1 MLRIGSSFKN
11 LTVLSL
17 HAGYPIAT
25 LTEMIINPHNLS
37 IEAFYTAN
45 VSKSKSDKERSA
57 LLVQDIR
64 EASGNRV
71 IVDHADDIRPVEDL
85 IRLQEMIAI
94 DYRLIGKK
102 VITESKHNLGKV
114 EEFIVS
120 DDDFKIEKLHVGK
133 SSMMGIKNNKLIINR
148 SQVVSMNDNTI
159 VVKDGTE
166 KITAVKP
173 SFITSPAS

>member
-45 VSKSKSDKERSA
+45 QSKSDKIRSA
-57 LLVQDIR
+57 LLIQDIR

-71 IVDHADDIRPVEDL
+71 IIDHADDIRPVEDL

-94 DYRLIGKK
+94 NYQLIGKK
-102 VITESKHNLGKV
+102 VMTLSKHNLGKV
-114 EEFIVS
+114 EEFVAN

-133 SSMMGIKNNKLIINR
+133 PGLLGLKNSKLIINR
-148 SQVVSMNDNTI
+148 SQVVSMNDDTI
-159 VVKDGTE
+159 IVKDGTE
-166 KITAVKP
+166 KIAAAKP
-173 SFITSPAS
+173 SLVASPAS